1 MSEICVSIINDFLN
15 GELSRY
21 DLEEALSSLFQ
32 ASSATS
38 TQAQSYLKKLYT
50 ENKVN
55 EEQFKFLFETV
66 SRINLETT
74 LSGNQA
80 FTDISYFNE
89 NKTLNLTESTEGEDS
104 EGYSSDQTV
113 IIRTDTAMPVT
124 DYDMGTPTKH
134 PSIPRTSSPKR
145 PASSPARA
153 PASAKASAPR
163 PVIRKPPAQKI
174 PEASVHANL
183 GTGSTLKGRFVLLE
197 RLGQGGMGVVFK
209 AKDLLKVEAKDK
221 DPFVAIKV
229 LTDAFK
235 KYSGSFI
242 ALQRE
247 ASKAQRLAHP
257 NIATVYDFDR
267 DGDTVFMTME
277 YLPGKPLNRL
287 IKELPQ
293 KPIKIEQALFIIEQL
308 CHGLAYAHEKNLI
321 HSDFKPGN
329 CFILSDGSVKLLD
342 FGIARASTVSGEE
355 REHTMFDPA
364 KLSAVTP
371 AYATTEMFAG
381 MSPDPRDDIY
391 GLACVAYQLLA
402 EGRHPYNKI
411 AAPKIKELG
420 IKPKPIK
427 GLDRRQQRTLA
438 KALTVIREERIP
450 TVDKFLTGIRSR
462 KPYGKQLLL
471 GALFLTVIMIGA
483 GYQPFLTYQAEM
495 ELSEKIDRIK
505 AGDKAVLIETIWSLD
520 KLTPKHQQILSIG
533 LRREIITFYRDRIKS
548 VFRPKDGLY
557 DYPQA
562 INLLQQAKGHYPDSV
577 ALSTIEDQIKEQK
590 DRLMSSLI
598 ALFNRYV
605 TQKQLIKSASGEDLT
620 TVLPLL
626 RKVDPKHYLLK
637 DTQLAELYL
646 SEAETHLANKD
657 YAKASE
663 YILTGLLFFPEH
675 TRLQSLDKQFNAQV
689 IR

>member
-1 MSEICVSIINDFLN
+1 MSEVCISIINDFLS
-15 GELSRY
+15 GALSRE
-21 DLEEALSSLFQ
+21 DFEEGLSSIFQ
-32 ASSATS
+32 ASNSSTS
-38 TQAQSYLKKLYT
+38 TQAQFYLHQLYS
-50 ENKVN
+50 ESKVN
-55 EEQFKFLFETV
+55 DDQFKFLSETV
-66 SRINLETT
+66 SRISIQTT

-80 FTDISYFNE
+80 STDISYFNE
-89 NKTLNLTESTEGEDS
+89 DKTLNLTDLSERHDDAAHST
-104 EGYSSDQTV
+104 DQTV

-124 DYDMGTPTKH
+124 DYNIEKPVQRTEAPRSKTRESAAAAPKKRSPTP
-134 PSIPRTSSPKR
+134 
-145 PASSPARA
+145 A
-153 PASAKASAPR
+153 PAE
-163 PVIRKPPAQKI
+163 PVKH
-174 PEASVHANL
+174 ENL
-183 GTGSTLKGRFVLLE
+183 GPGTTLKSRFVLLE

-221 DPFVAIKV
+221 DPYVAIKV
-229 LTDAFK
+229 LTEAFK

-277 YLPGKPLNRL
+277 YLQGKPLNRV

-293 KPIKIEQALFIIEQL
+293 KPLKTSQALFIIEQL

-329 CFILSDGSVKLLD
+329 CFILNDGSVKLLD
-342 FGIARASTVSGEE
+342 FGIARASTIAGEE
-355 REHTMFDPA
+355 REQTMFDPA

-371 AYATTEMFAG
+371 AYATPEMFAG

-402 EGRHPYNKI
+402 EGRHPYNKV

-427 GLDRRQQRTLA
+427 GLDRRQQKTLVR
-438 KALTVIREERIP
+438 ALTVNREERVP
-450 TVDKFLTGIRSR
+450 TVELFLQGIQSR
-462 KPYGKQLLL
+462 KSYSKQMLL
-471 GALFLTVIMIGA
+471 GALFLIVIAIGA
-483 GYQPFLTYQAEM
+483 GYQPFLSFQASQG
-495 ELSEKIDRIK
+495 LNDKIERIK
-505 AGDKAVLIETIWSLD
+505 SGDKALLIETIWSLD
-520 KLTPKHQQILSIG
+520 KVSEEHQQLLSIG

-548 VFRPKDGLY
+548 VFRPNDGLY

-562 INLLQQAKGHYPDSV
+562 INLLQQAKVHYPDSV
-577 ALSTIEDQIKEQK
+577 ALSTIEEQIKEQK
-590 DRLMSSLI
+590 DRLMASLI
-598 ALFNRYV
+598 SLFNRYV
-605 TQKQLIKSASGEDLT
+605 ANKQLIKTVSGEDLT

-626 RKVDPKHYLLK
+626 KKVDPKHYLLK
-637 DTQLAELYL
+637 DTQLADLYL
-646 SEAETHLANKD
+646 SESEK
-657 YAKASE
+657 YIASKNYKVAAE
-663 YILTGLLFFPEH
+663 YIQTGLLFFPEQ
-675 TRLQSLDKQFNAQV
+675 TRLQSLNKQFNAQN